1 MKYDNIIVSADAGR
15 IISMADSDKS
25 LLSDGV
31 DSGLLSKGISIRNV
45 AIMIGSISLI
55 LVGMAVA
62 VFFFIRKRKK

>member
-1 MKYDNIIVSADAGR
+1 
-15 IISMADSDKS
+15 MADSDKS

-45 AIMIGSISLI
+45 AIMIGSILLI

>member
-25 LLSDGV
+25 MLSDGV

-62 VFFFIRKRKK
+62 VFFFIRKRK